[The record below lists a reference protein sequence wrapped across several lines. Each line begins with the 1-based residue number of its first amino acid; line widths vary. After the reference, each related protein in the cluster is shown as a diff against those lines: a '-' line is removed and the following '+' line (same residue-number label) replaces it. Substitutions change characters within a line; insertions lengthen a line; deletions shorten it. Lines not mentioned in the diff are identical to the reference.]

1 MRKLTSGKVHLS
13 VRAKAEG
20 QMTALKGAETHAF
33 AGKHPVGNVGVQI
46 HHVDPVN
53 KGEVVWTV
61 NIQDLAIIG
70 RLFNEG
76 RVDMTKIIAVAGSE
90 IEAPQYCRIIA
101 GAKVDSSSRAT

>member
-1 MRKLTSGKVHLS
+1 M
-13 VRAKAEG
+13 
-20 QMTALKGAETHAF
+20 
-33 AGKHPVGNVGVQI
+33 
-46 HHVDPVN
+46 DPVN

-90 IEAPQYCRIIA
+90 IEKPQYCRIIA
-101 GAKVDSSSRAT
+101 GAKVDSVLKGNLKPPTMCASFRATCLRARRPRPTASSVSMPIC